1 MSKKKIFLITLSV
14 ILIIAIIA
22 GIATFV
28 VLKKSENDR
37 NYTIEKI
44 DKYNYFVLKT
54 NNSYGVIDN
63 NGNTIIDAEYEKI
76 IIPNP
81 TKDVFVC
88 NKGEET
94 FILNSKKE
102 KLFEEY
108 DSVEPIK
115 LKNIASDL
123 MYEKSVLKYKA
134 NEKYGLI
141 NFDGKA
147 LTKAI
152 YDNIDSISYKE
163 GELLVKQEE
172 KYGVINIKGKT
183 MIKTQY
189 DNITSD
195 DYSNEKDGYKSAGY
209 IVANKSEDGYKYG
222 YIDNK
227 GKLQLPIEY
236 NEISRVTEIQNENEI
251 FLIARKNGQYGLL
264 KNGKEVLGY
273 EYQAIE
279 YDENSKIFVLEKTK
293 KFGIANSEGKIIV
306 PVEYTDLE
314 LKGEYIYVKKDENE
328 YVYDKNGNA
337 VNINYNKSIIQTD
350 NNDYKITITVNND
363 KSLYGIADSNNKQI
377 VEEKYLYIEY
387 VYGNYFIACGEDG
400 KLGVIDDKG
409 NIIIELNNDVVE
421 KVQGKNIIQVSDLN
435 SNKTSMYSSNMKKI
449 LELTNPILENE
460 EDYLKIYNDKELKY
474 LDKDGNVVENTKLF
488 NNKLF
493 ALKQDEKWGFVDKNN
508 NIKVEANYQKVTDFN
523 QYGYA
528 AIEDNGKWGSINE
541 NGEVVI
547 KPTYELKNNQEP
559 DFIGKYYKVQYE
571 FGEMYYTDEAVK

>member
-54 NNSYGVIDN
+54 NNNYGVIDN

-236 NEISRVTEIQNENEI
+236 NEISRVTEIQNENET

-264 KNGKEVLGY
+264 KNGKEMLGY

-293 KFGIANSEGKIIV
+293 KFGIANAEGKIIV

-314 LKGEYIYVKKDENE
+314 LKGEYIYVKKDENK
-328 YVYDKNGNA
+328 YVYDKSGKA
-337 VNINYNKSIIQTD
+337 VNIDYNKSIIQTD
-350 NNDYKITITVNND
+350 NNEYKITITVNND
-363 KSLYGIADSNNKQI
+363 KSLYGIIDSNNKQI

-409 NIIIELNNDVVE
+409 NIVIELNNDVVE

-435 SNKTSMYSSNMKKI
+435 SNTTSLYSSNMKKTI
-449 LELTNPILENE
+449 ELTSPTLENE
-460 EDYLKIYNDKELKY
+460 ENYLKIYNDKELKY
-474 LDKDGNVVENTKLF
+474 LDQDGNIIENTKIL

-493 ALKQDEKWGFVDKNN
+493 ASKQEGKWLFVDKNN

-523 QYGYA
+523 KYGYA
-528 AIEDNGKWGSINE
+528 GIEDNGKWGSINE
-541 NGEVVI
+541 NGEVVLN
-547 KPTYELKNNQEP
+547 PTYEFKNNQEP

-571 FGEMYYTDEAVK
+571 FGEMYYTDEAIK